1 MRKGLAI
8 SLIVILV
15 PAYASLGDDVGQ
27 VQGYLIDAVNGV
39 LLAGAGAAQNVN
51 VAHVNQSQQSNNPYS
66 LVTAIQTENGTLVQN
81 ASAVGLDGALG
92 VTQTANVLDGQ
103 LQAAGAGADLG
114 VQDQVLNGT
123 FGQDMVS
130 VGGIGAAI
138 GIQGFVGLDAQIIIS
153 PYGASANVQYLGLA
167 QADSIGNTP

>member
-8 SLIVILV
+8 SLIVFFV
-15 PAYASLGDDVGQ
+15 PAYVSLGDDVGQ
-27 VQGYLIDAVNGV
+27 VQGYLIDADNGV

-51 VAHVNQSQQSNNPYS
+51 VAHVNQNQQSNNPYS
-66 LVTAIQTENGTLVQN
+66 LVTALQTESGTLVQS
-81 ASAVGLDGALG
+81 ASAVGLDGVLG
-92 VTQTANVLDGQ
+92 VAQTANVLDGQ
-103 LQAAGAGADLG
+103 LQAAGAGTDLG
-114 VQDQVLNGT
+114 VQDQVLNSA
-123 FGQDMVS
+123 FGQDLVS

-138 GIQGFVGLDAQIIIS
+138 GIQGFVGLDVQLIIS

>member
-15 PAYASLGDDVGQ
+15 PVCVSFGDDVGQ

-39 LLAGAGAAQNVN
+39 LLAGAGAAQNIN
-51 VAHVNQSQQSNNPYS
+51 VAHVNQNQQSNNPYS
-66 LVTAIQTENGTLVQN
+66 FVTAIQTENGTLIQG

-92 VTQTANVLDGQ
+92 VAQTANILDGQ
-103 LQAAGAGADLG
+103 LQTTGAGSNLG
-114 VQDQVLNGT
+114 IQDQIINGT
-123 FGQDMVS
+123 FGQDLVS
-130 VGGIGAAI
+130 AGGIGAAI
-138 GIQGFVGLDAQIIIS
+138 AIQGFVGLDAQIIIS